1 MNATSC
7 KVNVLEQSAPAADI
21 RRLRVTWPDAARMP
35 GAGQF
40 FMLRAWDML
49 EAPVLSRPISVHDFD
64 PATGALTFLY
74 QIKGPGTERL
84 AALAA
89 GDSLTLTGP
98 CGNGFDVPALAA
110 GLRAAAQRSGKAQP
124 RVAVVGGGI
133 GTAPLLLLCKQL
145 ARHGVRPELYVG
157 YRDEPYALEEFVP
170 CCASI
175 TVSTDSGAVGHRGV
189 ITEVFPAGVYDLVLA
204 CGPTVMMT
212 AVWRLCAEKN
222 VPCLVSLENK
232 MACGLGACL
241 GCTCHT
247 KAGPKTVCKD
257 GPVFKAEEVLEL

>member
-7 KVNVLEQSAPAADI
+7 KAAVLEQTAPAADI
-21 RRLRVTWPDAARMP
+21 RRLRVSWPDADRTP
-35 GAGQF
+35 GPGQF
-40 FMLRAWDML
+40 FMLRAWDAM

-64 PATGALTFLY
+64 PATGTLTFLY
-74 QIKGPGTERL
+74 QIKGPGTEKL
-84 AALAA
+84 AKLKA
-89 GDSLTLTGP
+89 GDTLTLTGP
-98 CGNGFDVPALAA
+98 CGNGFDVPAI
-110 GLRAAAQRSGKAQP
+110 AAALRGKAQP

-145 ARHGVRPELYVG
+145 ARYGVRPELYAG
-157 YRDEPYALEEFVP
+157 YRDEPYALEEFLP
-170 CCASI
+170 CCASV
-175 TVSTDSGAVGHRGV
+175 TVSTDSGAVGHHGV
-189 ITEVFPAGVYDLVLA
+189 ITQIFPAGVYDLVLA

-247 KAGPKTVCKD
+247 KVGPKTVCQD
-257 GPVFKAEEVLEL
+257 GPVFKAEEVLAL